1 MSKMVTG
8 KVTCLK
14 CESEKEINLYGTI
27 WGEDDNN
34 RALGLND
41 GINVFHCDECG
52 FESFQ

>member
-1 MSKMVTG
+1 MVTG

-14 CESEKEINLYGTI
+14 CESEKEINLYRTI

-34 RALGLND
+34 RALVLND
-41 GINVFHCDECG
+41 EINVFHCDECG